1 LDKTLPPATYRQPVP
16 AHGAV
21 RLYPQREMVSRSV
34 DSSLTMSFI
43 STARSVGR
51 EATRTCPSLALMTD
65 GLYVVAVRIAHE
77 GSEVVRVVL
86 GPQAWLVKY
95 LSTASDRGIEKR
107 SYRRAIGCGER
118 DMGLAEALPG
128 DLVANPELGLRWWS
142 VADCRSEVH
151 DPLASER
158 SQHFV
163 EEARA
168 GTHVAALDRE
178 MVEHS
183 AIISH
188 EQRQRHRKF
197 S

>member
-1 LDKTLPPATYRQPVP
+1 MRWCL
-16 AHGAV
+16 
-21 RLYPQREMVSRSV
+21 
-34 DSSLTMSFI
+34 
-43 STARSVGR
+43 
-51 EATRTCPSLALMTD
+51 SLAPMTD
-65 GLYVVAVRIAHE
+65 SLDVVAVRIAHK

-86 GPQAWLVKY
+86 GPQARLVKY
-95 LSTASDRGIEKR
+95 LSTAGDRGIEEC